1 MLISL
6 DWLKDYVDI
15 NCSVDEL
22 CAKLVSVGFEVEEVI
37 KQADNCK
44 KCVVGKIEQQRP
56 TVQVCGALH
65 MCVCKY
71 VK

>member
-37 KQADNCK
+37 KQEDNCK
-44 KCVVGKIEQQRP
+44 IRASSRCRQI
-56 TVQVCGALH
+56 AN
-65 MCVCKY
+65 MSNKY
-71 VK
+71 WQ